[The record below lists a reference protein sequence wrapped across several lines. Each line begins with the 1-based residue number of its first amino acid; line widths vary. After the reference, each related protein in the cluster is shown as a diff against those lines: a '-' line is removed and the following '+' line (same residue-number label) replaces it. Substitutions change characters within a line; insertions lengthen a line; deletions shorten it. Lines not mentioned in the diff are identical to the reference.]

1 MSMPTLKRQWT
12 VADLE
17 DLPDDGNRYEVIDG
31 ELFVTPTPT
40 WMHQRAIDAI
50 HRLIGDYL
58 AEQRLG
64 FALFAPADIVFSPK
78 RGVQPDVFA
87 VPPIDGRCPRSF
99 ADVKR
104 LLLAVEVLSPSTA
117 RADRVAK
124 RTLFREERV
133 PEYWIV
139 DLDSRTIERST
150 PSELRPEI
158 LSERLTW
165 LPDGA
170 IEPLE
175 IDLAAYFARVLDD

>member
-1 MSMPTLKRQWT
+1 MPMAMLKRRWT

-31 ELFVTPTPT
+31 ELFVTPAPT
-40 WMHQRAIDAI
+40 WTHQRAIDAI

-64 FALFAPADIVFSPK
+64 FALFAPADVVFSPR

-87 VPPIDGRCPRSF
+87 VPAVDGRYPRSF

-104 LLLAVEVLSPSTA
+104 LLLAVEVLSPSSA

-124 RTLFREERV
+124 RALYRDERV

-150 PSELRPEI
+150 PSESRPEI
-158 LSERLTW
+158 LSERLQW

-170 IEPLE
+170 TEPLE
-175 IDLAAYFARVLDD
+175 IDLTAYFARVLDE